1 MRKKAFSD
9 LKQIIIKKD
18 KTKKPEKSH
27 VKMLKYINTQ
37 NSEKVKSSDFPD
49 IMLAN
54 QKGQMKKEKADDEEE
69 PVINAFEMERNKA
82 IDIFQS

>member
-1 MRKKAFSD
+1 MRKKAVSD

-18 KTKKPEKSH
+18 KIKKTEKSH

-37 NSEKVKSSDFPD
+37 NSEKVQSSDFPD

-54 QKGQMKKEKADDEEE
+54 
-69 PVINAFEMERNKA
+69 
-82 IDIFQS
+82 